1 MVKGDKDEVE
11 RLDRASWKIAATL
24 AFALTVALTFAP
36 FPADAADTGKGKSLS
51 GEWGILIVQPV
62 TGCEW
67 NGVIRLIERG
77 GELSGRGSATASSVS
92 PRCPRLEGK
101 VNGTVQGGLVQFGFG
116 TGPLG
121 RAEFE
126 GSVAAGA
133 GEMTG
138 TWATRSAS
146 GDWAAAR

>member
-1 MVKGDKDEVE
+1 VITEDVDEVE
-11 RLDRASWKIAATL
+11 RPDRASSRIAASL
-24 AFALTVALTFAP
+24 ACALILAP
-36 FPADAADTGKGKSLS
+36 SLSVAADTGKSRPLS

-77 GELSGRGSATASSVS
+77 GELSGRGSATASSAS

-101 VNGTVQGGLVQFGFG
+101 VNGTVAGELVQFGFG

-121 RAEFE
+121 RAQFE
-126 GSVAAGA
+126 GRIAAGA